1 MATFNKGILGGFSG
15 KVGNVVG
22 GSWRGIDYMRS
33 KPTKVNNPNT
43 PAQQT
48 QRQKFALM
56 IAFLKKIKPVIQAGF
71 KTGSRRQTAYNSA
84 TSYNLKKAVTG
95 TVPNVEIDFAAL
107 MVSRGTL
114 MQAQGATALSD
125 NPGEIVFSWND
136 NSGMGNAQTDDRAL
150 ILVYN
155 PVREQALFTVED
167 GPIREDATYTMT
179 VPDSYGGES
188 VETYIGFVT
197 ADGSEASDSSYLG
210 NITIAETAP
219 GG

>member
-56 IAFLKKIKPVIQAGF
+56 MGLLKKIKPVIQAGF
-71 KTGSRRQTAYNSA
+71 KTGNRRQTAFNSA
-84 TSYNLKKAVTG
+84 ASYNLKKAVSG
-95 TVPNVEIDFAAL
+95 TAPDVEIDFAAL

-114 MQAQGATALSD
+114 MQAQGATAESN
-125 NPGEIVFSWND
+125 NPGELVFSWSD
-136 NSGMGNAQTDDRAL
+136 NSGMGNAQPDDRAL

-155 PVREQALFTVED
+155 PVREQAIFNVED
-167 GPIREDATYTMT
+167 GPIRGDATYTMT
-179 VPDSYGGES
+179 VPDNYAGEQ
-188 VETYIGFVT
+188 VETYIGFAS

-210 NITIAETAP
+210 AITVAAAAP